1 MLRLAA
7 LLTLAVFAPALATD
21 GVFISA
27 ELTLFGNGVVPCT
40 SRVHTAI
47 MASLPDA
54 VPGVVVVG
62 IRLTDPKVRGP
73 QRAPNSVPAAV
84 PGAAPAAAGAPNS
97 GTHSSVTNPS
107 GPCPSSP
114 RQVHQTNW
122 QQARRCRRTN
132 ASQAEVASQARTG
145 LYVGPVTQQPLRRK
159 RECAGSQGCRRL
171 LARGAACQD
180 AEPGLLMSRSLCL
193 TFLP

>member
-40 SRVHTAI
+40 SSVHTAI

-54 VPGVVVVG
+54 LPGVVVVG

-73 QRAPNSVPAAV
+73 QRAPNSIPAAV
-84 PGAAPAAAGAPNS
+84 PDAAPAAAGDPDS
-97 GTHSSVTNPS
+97 GTHSSGTDLS
-107 GPCPSSP
+107 GPRPSSP
-114 RQVHQTNW
+114 RQVHQTNR
-122 QQARRCRRTN
+122 QQARRCRRTV
-132 ASQAEVASQARTG
+132 AGQAEVASQARTG
-145 LYVGPVTQQPLRRK
+145 LYVVGPVAQQPLRRK
-159 RECAGSQGCRRL
+159 RGCVGFRWCRRL
-171 LARGAACQD
+171 LA
-180 AEPGLLMSRSLCL
+180 PGQLARTPSLEEQI
-193 TFLP
+193 FVPNSSP